1 MHLRRDECQTPT
13 QILMTTNALHDKLA
27 CVNTELADGLYELVE
42 TAALTGR
49 VNEAQDAFA
58 ELVELS
64 EDALDS
70 AVAGHVMRQLRR
82 RLLASPTSQ
91 EKLDVA
97 NDVLQ
102 ALGAADEV
110 IGTAARELRSVHRD
124 AQRVGGLP
132 RPTGRL
138 GETTLLTNAR
148 GDASIGAE
156 VGAELR
162 TADSVDLVCAFI
174 RWTGLRT
181 IADSLTEA
189 KLRGTPIRVLTTT
202 YMGATERKAIDR
214 LVEEFGAQVRISYET
229 QSTRLHA
236 KAWLFHR
243 TTGFGTAYIG
253 SSNLSR
259 AAMLDGLEWN
269 VRVSNARDPHIIDK
283 FATTYD
289 SYWASGVFLP
299 YDPATDAATL
309 DEALRIAGATSSGS
323 SGAQLLSG
331 LEVTPRPHQTRIL
344 EALASER
351 NVHGH
356 HRNLVVAATGTGK
369 TIVAGLDY
377 KHLRMR
383 EGDLSLLFVAHRQE
397 ILQQARRSFREIL
410 GDPQFGEIYVGGQ
423 RPQQWKHVFASI
435 QSLNSFGLE
444 QLNPRHFDVVVID
457 EFHHA
462 EAKSYRRVLT
472 HLNPQELVGLTATPE
487 RADGVNVS
495 SFFDGRV
502 AAELRLW
509 DALDE
514 DLLVP
519 FHYFGVHDEVDVSA
533 IEWRR
538 GRYEISGLENV
549 YTGNDARAD
558 LVLRE
563 LRDKVIDINTVRAL
577 GFCVSVDHAQYMA
590 DYFSA
595 RGIPSIA
602 LHGGTPVGERNDAG
616 RRLIDRDVSCIFTVD
631 LFNEGVDI
639 PEVDTVLFLRPTESA
654 TIFLQQLGR
663 GLRRCEGKS
672 VLTVLDFVGQQN
684 AQFRFDLKLRALTG
698 SGRKELERQIETGFP
713 FLPSGCS
720 ITLDRVA
727 QRIVLDNVRA
737 QVGFSKKQ
745 LVADVRSHAEIQLA
759 AYLEKSGRDL
769 VDIYKNSSWTD
780 LTHLAGLPVEYL
792 PRTDDG
798 LLKRARAFVHV
809 NDPERAET
817 YKRLL
822 SSDCPD
828 YDVLGTRERTYARML
843 CFTVWSDLGG
853 HASFQSALETVRS
866 SQTFCREVEQ
876 LVELG
881 VDKTHSSPEPL
892 GDLVGVPLFSH
903 ATYKREEILAALDW
917 ASLDRRVKGA
927 VTGVQWCEE
936 RSTDVFFVNL
946 HKTDDHFSA
955 STMYRDY
962 ALGPQ
967 LFHWESQGNTAVDSA
982 VGRRY
987 IEHRSRGTHVLLFT
1001 RDAPT
1006 NEFGAGA
1013 PFTCLGAVDYVSH
1026 NGSKPIAF
1034 TWKLR
1039 REMPADVYASASAVA
1054 V

>member
-1 MHLRRDECQTPT
+1 M
-13 QILMTTNALHDKLA
+13 NG
-27 CVNTELADGLYELVE
+27 ELANGLYELVE

-49 VNEAQDAFA
+49 VDGAQDAFA
-58 ELVELS
+58 ELVTIAD
-64 EDALDS
+64 DALEA
-70 AVAGHVMRQLRR
+70 AVAAHVMRQLRE
-82 RLLASPTSQ
+82 RLRKANDAEEITGI
-91 EKLDVA
+91 A
-97 NDVLQ
+97 NDVLHV
-102 ALGAADEV
+102 LGATEETIDAS
-110 IGTAARELRSVHRD
+110 ARELRSVHRD
-124 AQRVGGLP
+124 AKRVGGLP

-138 GETTLLTNAR
+138 SETALLTNAR

-162 TADSVDLVCAFI
+162 TADRVDLVCAFI

-181 IADSLTEA
+181 IADSLREA
-189 KLRGTPIRVLTTT
+189 QLRGVPVRVLTTT
-202 YMGATERKAIDR
+202 YMGATERVAIDR
-214 LVEEFGAQVRISYET
+214 LVEDFGAEVRISYET

-243 TTGFGTAYIG
+243 DSGFGTAYIG

-269 VRVSNARDPHIIDK
+269 VRVSHARDPHIIEK

-289 SYWASGVFLP
+289 SYWESGVFLP

-309 DEALRIAGATSSGS
+309 DEALRIAGANSGGS
-323 SGAQLLSG
+323 PSGALLSG

-351 NVHGH
+351 EVHGH

-377 KHLRMR
+377 KRLRTQG
-383 EGDLSLLFVAHRQE
+383 GDLSLLFVAHRQE
-397 ILQQARRSFREIL
+397 ILEQARRSFREIL
-410 GDPQFGEIYVGGQ
+410 GDPHFGEIYVGGQ
-423 RPQQWKHVFASI
+423 KPNQWKHVFASI
-435 QSLNSFGLE
+435 QSLNSFGIE
-444 QLNPRHFDVVVID
+444 QLNPQHFDVVIID

-462 EAKSYRRVLT
+462 EAVSYRKVLT
-472 HLNPQELVGLTATPE
+472 HTQPRELVGLTATPE

-495 SFFDGRV
+495 SFFDGRI

-519 FHYFGVHDEVDVSA
+519 FHYFGVHDDVDVSA
-533 IEWRR
+533 IEWKR
-538 GRYEISGLENV
+538 GGYEPTGLDNL
-549 YTGNDARAD
+549 YTGNDARAA
-558 LVLRE
+558 LVLTE
-563 LRDKVIDINTVRAL
+563 LRDKVIDVASIRAL
-577 GFCVSVDHAQYMA
+577 GFCVSVAHAVYMA
-590 DYFSA
+590 EYFTA
-595 RGIPSIA
+595 RGVPSVA
-602 LHGGTPVGERNDAG
+602 LHGATPAAERQEAG

-654 TIFLQQLGR
+654 TVFLQQLGR

-672 VLTVLDFVGQQN
+672 VLTVLDFVGQQH

-713 FLPSGCS
+713 FLPSGCN

-727 QRIVLDNVRA
+727 QRIVLENIRA
-737 QVGFSKKQ
+737 QVGFTKKQ
-745 LVADVRSHAEIQLA
+745 LVADVRSHAETDLA
-759 AYLEKSGRDL
+759 TYLARSGRDL
-769 VDIYKNSSWTD
+769 VDIYKNFSWTD
-780 LTHLAGLPVEYL
+780 LMYSAGLSVEYT
-792 PRTDDG
+792 PQTDAT

-809 NDPERAET
+809 DDPERAKS
-817 YKRLL
+817 YVRLL
-822 SSDCPD
+822 SPECPP
-828 YDVLGTRERTYARML
+828 YDELPAREQTYARML

-853 HASFQSALETVRS
+853 HSTFQAALTTLRLSPSF
-866 SQTFCREVEQ
+866 CNEVAQ
-876 LVELG
+876 LVNLG
-881 VDKTHSSPEPL
+881 VESTRSAPQPL
-892 GDLVGVPLFSH
+892 DGDLVAVPLFSH

-917 ASLDRRVKGA
+917 ASLERRVKGA

-936 RSTDVFFVNL
+936 RSTDAFFVNL
-946 HKTDDHFSA
+946 HKTDDHFSET
-955 STMYRDY
+955 TMYRDY

-967 LFHWESQGNTAVDSA
+967 LFHWESQRNTAAEST
-982 VGRRY
+982 VGKRY
-987 IEHRSRGTHVLLFT
+987 IEHRSRGTNVLMFT

-1006 NEFGAGA
+1006 NEIGAGA
-1013 PFTCLGAVDYVSH
+1013 PFTCLGLVDYVNH